1 MEMIAALAIIV
12 GVVILIL
19 LPSEAT
25 VIRERASKQQISL
38 TKARSLLI
46 ALSGITLSFAAG
58 IVCFS
63 LVMFGPAYILDDFIG
78 TPWITSLPAVIV
90 GFWVTT
96 RTSRK
101 IIAIALRRYPQHDP
115 S

>member
-90 GFWVTT
+90 G
-96 RTSRK
+96 RSEESRVGNECVSTC
-101 IIAIALRRYPQHDP
+101 RSRWSPNN
-115 S
+115 